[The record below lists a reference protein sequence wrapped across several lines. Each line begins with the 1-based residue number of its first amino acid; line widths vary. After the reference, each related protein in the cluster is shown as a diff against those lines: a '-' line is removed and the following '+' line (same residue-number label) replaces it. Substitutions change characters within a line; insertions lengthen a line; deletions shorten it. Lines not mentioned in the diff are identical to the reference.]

1 MHRRYQMA
9 RIIKVAY
16 LIHDQPRQWTRP
28 RLAERFEVSM
38 ATIQRDVNLLC
49 KMGIEVI
56 PCGKRGYE
64 IISDFFLPISIS
76 TLKKH
81 SPSLQQQVFIDRRQ
95 KANRLLK

>member
-64 IISDFFLPISIS
+64 IISDF
-76 TLKKH
+76 
-81 SPSLQQQVFIDRRQ
+81 
-95 KANRLLK
+95 